1 MQAALRE
8 DDQFSAQRNSL
19 VDVLPMTPQIL
30 GWVEAAAIGA
40 GRDPG
45 HGSAQRVSVAVAV
58 ESPALFHTMAA
69 TLPIPPSPHNPTWLL
84 WRLRS
89 EGGRKPT
96 AGPVPVSPGPR
107 CSWTDLT
114 LSS

>member
-1 MQAALRE
+1 MEAALRE

-58 ESPALFHTMAA
+58 ESPALFQIMAA
-69 TLPIPPSPHNPTWLL
+69 DAADSAMSARSDMAAVVACGANAAGSRQWHPYRLTPLP
-84 WRLRS
+84 R
-89 EGGRKPT
+89 
-96 AGPVPVSPGPR
+96 
-107 CSWTDLT
+107 
-114 LSS
+114 